1 MLSNTE
7 VQVENDVS
15 RDDASP
21 PKRKKLGN
29 WLESA
34 RQEQESG
41 SLPEQAVKG
50 EIEQYCKII
59 QYSTTMVAT
68 ASNCLYYCSKISKD
82 MFKPVCIWL
91 CFRKTV

>member
-21 PKRKKLGN
+21 PKGKKLGN

-41 SLPEQAVKG
+41 SLPEQAVKV
-50 EIEQYCKII
+50 KL
-59 QYSTTMVAT
+59 
-68 ASNCLYYCSKISKD
+68 NN
-82 MFKPVCIWL
+82 
-91 CFRKTV
+91 TVK